1 MPRKPREG
9 PKPKSVNLRI
19 EPEFYEQLKRAAY
32 ATWYNEP
39 DAFSKNSVSGY
50 VIKLLRT
57 HQEQIENG
65 AAAYADIKGL
75 PARDRSNKHL
85 SPQSVIKRR
94 KKVVIKRRK

>member
-1 MPRKPREG
+1 M
-9 PKPKSVNLRI
+9 NLRI
-19 EPEFYEQLKRAAY
+19 EPEFYDLLKRAAY
-32 ATWYNEP
+32 TCWYYEP
-39 DAFSKNSVSGY
+39 DDFSKNSVSGY

-75 PARDRSNKHL
+75 PEPNRSAQHL

-94 KKVVIKRRK
+94 KKVVIKRRKKIPS